1 MPGGKRQITLRIIA
15 GTTLVRTFNL
25 ISDLDGITESLLRAI
40 RIATACEDV
49 VVLSTWNG
57 CDKATWDLP
66 AENEPWGGVNVEW
79 LLRAGE
85 FRLDVKLWGRAI
97 PASYTRARL
106 AREIA
111 KALGRPLL
119 FSDCAIFPWS
129 YLEAMPDGA
138 IRHVVARPNDDDR
151 LDLYPAAPAGPGDRE
166 YFEPEILYGPS
177 DPLNDADPWMP
188 ERSIPPD
195 YCAVFNRSCPKS
207 HRCSRIEPDRTIFQ
221 TGGSDAA
228 V

>member
-1 MPGGKRQITLRIIA
+1 M
-15 GTTLVRTFNL
+15 RTFDFTA
-25 ISDLDGITESLLRAI
+25 DLDGITADLLRAI
-40 RIATACEDV
+40 RIATGCEHV

-57 CDKATWDLP
+57 CDKVTWDIP
-66 AENEPWGGVNVEW
+66 AEHEPWGDVNLEW

-85 FRLDVKLWGRAI
+85 FRLDVKLWGRGI
-97 PASYTRARL
+97 PASCTAAQLTRA
-106 AREIA
+106 IA

-138 IRHVVARPNDDDR
+138 ILHVVARPNDEDR
-151 LDLYPAAPAGPGDRE
+151 LDLYPAAPASPDDHE
-166 YFEPEILYGPS
+166 YFAPEILCAPS
-177 DPLNDADPWMP
+177 DRLNDAEPWMP
-188 ERSIPPD
+188 NRSIPPD

-207 HRCSRIEPDRTIFQ
+207 HPCARIEPDRIVSPP
-221 TGGSDAA
+221 GGSDAA